1 MADRIKG
8 ITIEIDG
15 DTSKLSSALKG
26 VNGEI
31 RDTEKQLK
39 DINKLL
45 KMDPGNTDLLQQKYK
60 KMGDAVEETKKKLD
74 TLKTAQE
81 QMKTGGKV
89 GTDEWDAL
97 QREIVETEQKLEG
110 LEDEYKKF
118 GSVQAQQVAAAGEKI
133 KDIGGKV
140 TDVGTGLSTHVTA
153 PLVAVGAASTAA
165 FQEVDAG
172 LDIITEK
179 TGASGEALAD
189 MQQSAKDLATEIPT
203 DFETAGSAIGE
214 VNTRFGL
221 TGDALKDL
229 SGQFIQFASLN
240 DTDVS
245 TSVDNVSRVL
255 GAFGED
261 TSTAGNLLDALNK
274 TGQNTGVSMDSLAQD
289 LQKNAA
295 QFKEMG
301 LTSEQAAGFLGQ
313 VEMSGLDTSTAM
325 MGLKTAMKN
334 ATKDGQTLDQA
345 LKGFSD
351 TMKGNGTETEKLQ
364 AAYDLF
370 GSKGGAAI
378 YNAVK
383 EGKLNLDDFSTS
395 MTDFEGSVANTFN
408 ETLDPIDKFTTAMN
422 ALKIVGADIGASLM
436 EVLGPVLQELANVLR
451 DVAQWWEGLPAPMQ
465 QFIIKA
471 ALVAAAVGPILVAVG
486 KIITSVGSIMTLAP
500 KIVSI
505 ASTIGGGLKVLW
517 GILAANPIGIVITII
532 AALVAA
538 FIYLWNTSD
547 TFRQFW
553 IDLWEGIKTVVSTVV
568 QAVVG
573 FFTETIP
580 AAFSS
585 FAEFLSGLWQG
596 IQTTIQTVWTAIS
609 TFFTTIWTGIQTVA
623 TTIWTAISTFF
634 QTIMTT
640 IQTVITTIWNAIK
653 TVVTT
658 VINAIKTV
666 ITTVFNAIKTTI
678 TTILNGIKTAFTT
691 IWNGIKTA
699 VSNVINGIKTTITNG
714 LNAAKNTVS
723 SVLGAIKSK
732 FSSIWEGVKSI
743 VSGAIE
749 KIKGFMHFEWSLPHL
764 KLPHFTI
771 SGEFNLNPPSV
782 PHFGIDWYK
791 KAYDT
796 GMILNSPTIFG
807 ASGNHLL
814 GGGDGNGGE
823 VVVGEDTLQGWIAAA
838 VAAGGGAGNI
848 TIPIYLGNRRLETVV
863 VDANQRANFKSG
875 GR

>member
-81 QMKTGGKV
+81 QMKTDGKV

-153 PLVAVGAASTAA
+153 PLVAVGVASTAA

-436 EVLGPVLQELANVLR
+436 EVLGPVLQELANALR

-505 ASTIGGGLKVLW
+505 ASTIGGGLRVLW

-547 TFRQFW
+547 SFRQFW

-596 IQTTIQTVWTAIS
+596 IQTTIETVW
-609 TFFTTIWTGIQTVA
+609 
-623 TTIWTAISTFF
+623 
-634 QTIMTT
+634 
-640 IQTVITTIWNAIK
+640 
-653 TVVTT
+653 
-658 VINAIKTV
+658 
-666 ITTVFNAIKTTI
+666 
-678 TTILNGIKTAFTT
+678 NGISSFFSSIFGT
-691 IWNGIKTA
+691 IAGVFSSAWNGIKDA
-699 VSNVINGIKTTITNG
+699 LGGILDAIRDKFSNIWKGIKDTVSGIIDG
-714 LNAAKNTVS
+714 IKGAISDKLNAAKGVVS
-723 SVLGAIKSK
+723 DVLGGIKDK

-771 SGEFNLNPPSV
+771 SGKFNLNPPSV

>member
-81 QMKTGGKV
+81 QMKTDGKV

-97 QREIVETEQKLEG
+97 QREIDETEQKLEG
-110 LEDEYKKF
+110 LEDGYKKF

-172 LDIITEK
+172 LDIITKK

-436 EVLGPVLQELANVLR
+436 EVLGPVLQELANALR

-471 ALVAAAVGPILVAVG
+471 ALVAAAVGPILVVVG
-486 KIITSVGSIMTLAP
+486 KIISAVGTIMTIIP
-500 KIVSI
+500 QVS
-505 ASTIGGGLKVLW
+505 AAIGVVKGAMTALNATML
-517 GILAANPIGIVITII
+517 ANPIVLIIAAI

-538 FIYLWNTSD
+538 FIYLWNTNEG
-547 TFRQFW
+547 FRQFW
-553 IDLWEGIKTVVSTVV
+553 IDLWEGIK
-568 QAVVG
+568 QAVITAWEAIKA
-573 FFTETIP
+573 FFTTIWETIK
-580 AAFSS
+580 
-585 FAEFLSGLWQG
+585 G
-596 IQTTIQTVWTAIS
+596 IFTTAVTAIS
-609 TFFTTIWTGIQTVA
+609 TFLTNA
-623 TTIWTAISTFF
+623 WTAITTTVQTVFNAIKTFF
-634 QTIMTT
+634 E
-640 IQTVITTIWNAIK
+640 TIWNAIK
-653 TVVTT
+653 TVFTTVFTAIQTIVTT
-658 VINAIKTV
+658 YFNIYKTIITTVLNAIKTV
-666 ITTVFNAIKTTI
+666 VTTVFNAIKTTI

-699 VSNVINGIKTTITNG
+699 VTNVINGIKTTITNG

-771 SGEFNLNPPSV
+771 SGEFSLNPPSV

>member
-81 QMKTGGKV
+81 QMKTDGKV

-97 QREIVETEQKLEG
+97 QREIDETEQKLEG

-325 MGLKTAMKN
+325 TGLKTAMKN

-378 YNAVK
+378 YNA
-383 EGKLNLDDFSTS
+383 
-395 MTDFEGSVANTFN
+395 
-408 ETLDPIDKFTTAMN
+408 
-422 ALKIVGADIGASLM
+422 LKIVGADIGESLM

-547 TFRQFW
+547 SFRQFW

-666 ITTVFNAIKTTI
+666 ITTVFNTIKTTI

-699 VSNVINGIKTTITNG
+699 VTNVINGIKTTITNG

-771 SGEFNLNPPSV
+771 SGKFNLNPPSV
-782 PHFGIDWYK
+782 PHLGVDWYK